1 MKFDSRRLIFSFIFG
16 ISLSFAFLFTACKE
30 NVGLGESVDTE
41 SPTLSITYPPSAAQ
55 IRGTFVFAG
64 TCSDDKYVESVKLTI
79 KNTTTK
85 ETFTANSVELS
96 EDKKSWSVNVNNYD
110 ATNASYYNGW
120 QLPDG
125 KYELSVVAYD
135 NAGHSSDSSSRQFEI
150 DNTAPVFILTG
161 PGSTTTPKAYGSSFS
176 VAGTIADEHSI
187 SSMAVTIYDSEKNVL
202 ASTDTT
208 PYTIQNVSTAGGTN
222 VTVLR
227 MNASNGRYE
236 SIYGQSSGTVNF
248 YCTVY
253 LEDNT
258 HTYTTPV
265 YTTNYTDENTSAGNK
280 TSAFFLNDDIYNSLL
295 SSNGYGLSA
304 SDLMTIL
311 NGNYAASDDSSA
323 RAVAIGNGSLTRE
336 ELSQVK
342 TLLSEKFVD
351 TKDYYL
357 AFSLNPEVNPS
368 YTVAGMVLST
378 APTATSG
385 SKATIVC
392 KAGLDQTTFL
402 PNTLKAYIKKFT
414 KVIPSASDYE
424 SFILNPA
431 EDADAVLVASNA
443 DSTESSVESY
453 NWTIVL
459 PELSADYYYVIGLSG
474 QDMDGNEFRSDGV
487 FGFKGALSGT
497 PPVVTITKP
506 SLTQTVFAN
515 SAAVKFIGYADT
527 TDVDL
532 ETLEISVAVTDL
544 ESGSPLGN
552 FTGLYDMNST
562 SNTISIVQETDEN
575 DDVHNKYTFSFTDGT
590 GYENYEVL
598 QDSGKLYSYAV
609 TIVATDTVGN
619 TVTETRTIN
628 VDAAAPVVE
637 INTVSPSVSGSLY
650 DDSENT
656 FVNGQITI
664 AGNVVETNLYNL
676 SYTVFLDDVA
686 VDGLTGI
693 SLPTNTTSFKFNLDT
708 ATLTDGAKVDVVV
721 TARDKALASVDDLLS
736 TTYDGNNSGETA
748 MSSVLVGNDES
759 NGYYTICQDSDNP
772 IVILGNADSSIKT
785 TEDIQNAVHDSTA
798 VNTNIFNLGNSLS
811 ATITDD
817 DGINSVTVGYRTL
830 GSDDD
835 YTELTS
841 RYTASTT
848 SLASALPDTYGEYEI
863 CITSTDK
870 NYSDGAEY
878 GKQITKFAVALD
890 DGAPAFSSV
899 SPTDGGY
906 YNSAITVTGNV
917 KDASGKIT
925 IRATASGDGTSANY
939 AADQTTEATS
949 VALSDSV
956 TIPDTSGSYEVKYTA
971 TDKYNQ
977 SATYTIKYNVDNIK
991 PLAEPDFGSIN
1002 QSEDSSWVT
1011 SSSSSI
1017 NVYAK
1022 DVPDLEGNA
1031 SGLASVTARV
1041 EYVNSNSENVSAE
1054 TSLTA
1059 GDIVTDNSSEYNG
1072 YYTYTGSLVLGQG
1085 VNTITVVSKD
1095 KAGNSST
1102 AAVRYVQVDSEP
1114 PVITQP
1120 SVQAVIKAG
1129 DTALTNGLSIPVTVT
1144 DTGSGV
1150 RNVWIDESAV
1160 NTTDTT
1166 GAIAKVTSGTNNDYT
1181 LVVPAANLTTGTHKF
1196 YIHAN
1201 DALQAS
1207 ISSVIAVAID
1217 TEAPVLSVTGVKNNT
1232 INSGVYYFK
1241 AESGCSIFGTVS
1253 DTPAGVENVYIKAV
1267 AGAGV
1272 PSVPADV
1279 KDTEA
1284 WTGWATADVTTSGT
1298 WTCAL
1303 SSFAATDVNLTVYA
1317 VAVDSYGNATDV
1329 SANTITIFA
1338 DSAAPVISGLDSTYH
1353 INGTAEAISATVT
1366 DTSFDSASLTLVSRP
1381 AGLSD
1386 AAPSVTTS
1394 ATTGGATVSFTPI
1407 TASDSSKDGKW
1418 VYKLTVTDK
1427 AGNSSSQNV
1436 TVVVDTTAPTLVIK
1450 NAQNTVSAA
1459 NRLASDTLISESNA
1473 YISGPNAG
1481 VYTYSLSGTWNDYYG
1496 NDCSG
1501 TANLYYTTLSSATTA
1516 TAVTGDAATGW
1527 KIVDGAT
1534 ESDSGSTNWSYE
1546 ITVTEGVGKYIA
1558 FYAVDNSG
1566 NKTAIQSFS
1575 GIEFDFSAPTVTLT
1589 SPAEV
1594 SAYYTTVP
1602 QAMTFECADTH
1613 GISSFTVTVKKDG
1626 QTYTATDASAGIT
1639 ITASGDTYSKTA
1651 VVSLANDG
1659 SYEITASVT
1668 DVAGRTTSTSTYKTV
1683 IDTVKPLWKSAWT
1696 ISSTDYTFKVAN
1708 REHSSDNWYSEATLK
1723 FEGCYAESG
1732 SGVDQIFYWLVT
1744 PGNSDPLSA
1753 DLAACTNST
1762 GSLSGE
1768 KIGTYYKFTPNIDGF
1783 EASTNAN
1790 RIFFVAKDVAGN
1802 VSEPTRVDIYRDDGE
1817 PEVASKFYTFIENPV
1832 SASEHDAANGTVL
1845 ANGKKALTVY
1855 GTASD
1860 AASGIAGISFYL
1872 GGKTDSDLLNSAVV
1886 TYTTSTADLSV
1897 WANAVGANY
1906 AAYDSSSASP
1916 YTGWRVVI
1924 PAADIDTKALYV
1936 HVQDKA
1942 GNSQTPQILTLN
1954 KDDNSPEIFIST
1966 TSNSELVR
1974 KSVVTDGTVTAST
1987 PNDGDV
1993 KSINGD
1999 TVFSGT
2005 AQDDYTIASIKLYYS
2020 TSSDSAD
2027 YSSDTLVDTLYD
2039 TAAYSW
2045 SFEKTVTTG
2054 ITMLDSAT
2062 YEGTAQT
2069 AYFKFVALDKAANES
2084 VYVYK
2089 YSVDP
2094 NADRPELN
2102 ITNLASGVSGNS
2114 GNILKYDT
2122 VITGSLTDDDD
2133 LTGSTLK
2140 IYEIFSGTVN
2150 AVSYTQTAA
2159 PTTAEG
2165 WSNYTQ
2171 PAGTLSYSTTTG
2183 DWSYTP
2189 LDSTDGEK
2197 ELYIYFKDSEGGVF
2211 WTAYNLSASGTYK
2224 AVQDKTC
2231 MPRVY
2236 FKRSESD
2243 TYGSTEALKYST
2255 DGNSPEISSVKIA
2268 YGATEAAAEAAAFAS
2283 INDIYGGV
2291 SRRYARF
2298 QIIAD
2303 DANGI
2308 SVVSA
2313 TIGGTDLVLTGSST
2327 AGTANQDADSVWT
2340 SNVVDLYTFGSTEL
2354 SVVAKAVDGSGL
2366 YSNKTESFLNDY
2378 EVGSDSIR
2386 ITTPKMS
2393 VSGSGT
2399 YTTID
2404 TLTGSIEITGTSN
2417 DGTGSGI
2424 KSIAWMVPRAG
2435 QKVDDIAAMY
2445 NTIGSRTYDV
2455 YQSDIAT
2462 ADTTYDWYDWAT
2474 CGDTENSSLS
2484 DWEFDFDGT
2493 SNILLKDVCN
2503 TSLYNVDLTN
2513 FVYTIPML
2521 FRMEDTLGNV
2531 SVITAYSIKFNPNA
2545 DWPTV
2550 RIIYPTSS
2558 GTSSLTKV
2566 GGTVRVSGSATD
2578 NNSVSAVY
2586 VQIST
2591 TVNAQG
2597 EPVWSSTDSAI
2608 TDGHTTAVS
2617 KVGESTTYNSVVSL
2631 TSLGL
2636 SGLPEETEYNST
2648 TDGWG
2653 ILASNT
2659 ASWFLEINKYGELDN
2674 KDVYIRACAIDYNEM
2689 AVPTNMGLW
2698 CEYQVVH
2705 FDANVPQLGVQT
2717 GSREVV
2723 IFEDESAVTGA
2734 SDADDVT
2741 GASTSAIKTYASD
2754 MYLSNVAG
2762 QWYFILSAEDGSGIQ
2777 EIVIKE
2783 SIGGNTASTICDA
2796 TWTSGETADVKVVS
2810 DVIFVDDNWA
2820 YNVVNE
2826 VQQAK
2831 SYTDKWIYLP
2841 VDTSS
2846 DGYISYTIT
2855 AYEGTDTKLYS
2866 SGIYTFNIDNSAPTL
2881 TTITSEDTRISN
2893 TDKLVEGNKLVN
2905 SNGGYVSLSSTVDDS
2920 GSGFDKL
2927 AVYFIR
2933 DTSKNGTPDTIY
2945 NPYPTG
2951 SSAAW
2956 TTTDANAVS
2965 VSGLDTADDLYGTS
2979 VDGTIDGDNNTFTA
2993 TTASDISGNANI
3005 RAGGLAKINGSYYI
3019 ITDVSG
3025 GVVTVKADTALISN
3039 GSGADTVFFPYAFVV
3054 QYDLTWTNK
3063 ETWQSDSNNYST
3075 STYTISEDD
3084 EDGIMQ
3090 TVEKSGTTWKWTLY
3104 IPSAAIPDGT
3114 IDIKWTAF
3122 DKAGNSEN
3130 SSVSTMISNSL
3141 PRLSKVFLATD
3152 LNGGGSFEDA
3162 EYSYTKVSS
3171 SGTEVS
3177 YWGYSAE
3184 NANGEVQEVVTLDT
3198 DYTYLANEGDS
3209 SGTTGLY
3216 YVREDFDV
3224 ALEFTSGGENDI
3236 YYIPSLAATAAT
3248 EPATGAATAGTL
3260 SAFTATANVDAQKHI
3275 SLTSFTGVSGYDA
3288 SMENTADNVKSANGK
3303 SPVKTYLTLSLWD
3316 NVNIAAD
3323 SGSTYIATKDVTDGT
3338 TGLVTT
3344 YGNQFTVVNI
3354 PLYIDMT
3361 DDNAPEVEFNTPTA
3375 VEDEGHVDIGDDTI
3389 FTGSNELDA
3398 DDKISGKVVFTGTIQ
3413 DDRKIGTLTLK
3424 SNYAINSTLTNA
3436 VTVAEYDSS
3445 DALLKV
3451 KPAASATTG
3460 WTFSITTADSSQF
3473 SLATGHTV
3481 EWRLELDSSYVA
3493 NVAEKNVVFTLT
3505 ANDGTNNGATPKQ
3518 VDIVPYITEVSTL
3531 LGKNAGAE
3539 VARSA
3544 LGYYSVYEGETITI
3558 SGYNLKNGETAPIL
3572 NLSGSSNANVISVDD
3587 SSVEAITATIGASAV
3602 TGEFYVSVNGI
3613 KSLNNVNV
3621 NPTFADGAIEASGGY
3636 MANSW
3641 ANSVNNK
3648 RLTDDIKLY
3657 VWENGFFRQSNKIND
3672 PVMKLDKNGNYYMV
3686 YDNNTSTWS
3695 MRSGWQ
3701 TLTGNAFQLV
3711 YDKNGTR
3718 YNIDGSYN
3726 KFHNNAIAVDSN
3738 GQAYGASTNTDR
3750 IGDTSARFKYYPW
3763 STNTN
3768 VYQSPSYQFDLLT
3781 TGDYSENGYSMEQVY
3796 NTTTGVYDIER
3807 VPKPKM
3813 FADSNSKV
3821 YMSYFD
3827 NNHEQS
3833 PVKFRCGTGL
3843 TQTTNGTA
3851 QSNNAVTTSTG
3862 TAKNFHVVADSTM
3875 TYKGGLY
3882 SAVGATSGGVAVVA
3896 WYDAS
3901 ARRLVYSYNSDPDT
3915 PVYGDVWQNNA
3926 QVIDDSYAGQYVDLF
3941 VDSEDGIHIA
3951 YYVNSTG
3958 DLKYAYLPSYDFKL
3972 TKENRDNYV
3981 VTVDAYL
3988 SAGTNIT
3995 INTKDETV
4003 DGTTYIVPYIAYQ
4016 NASFIQTTSPI
4027 RVAWLPKKIVK
4038 GTASTVSAGANGN
4051 FFTGIWEVVA
4061 VPTTNIPTDSLV
4073 CSGVPTGDNAGLGH
4087 EGKSPVL
4094 GFMSDKG
4101 YESAFIKY

>member
-1 MKFDSRRLIFSFIFG
+1 MKFDSRRLIFSFICG

-85 ETFTANSVELS
+85 ETFTANTVALG
-96 EDKKSWSVNVNNYD
+96 EDKKTWSVRVND
-110 ATNASYYNGW
+110 FDDTNASYYNGW

-176 VAGTIADEHSI
+176 VAGTIADEHTI

-236 SIYGQSSGTVNF
+236 SIYGQSTGTVNF

-253 LEDNT
+253 LEDGT
-258 HTYTTPV
+258 HTYTEPV
-265 YTTNYTDENTSAGNK
+265 YTSNYTDSNTSAGNR

-295 SSNGYGLSA
+295 SSNSYGLSA
-304 SDLMTIL
+304 SDLMSIL
-311 NGNYAASDDSSA
+311 NGNYAASDDTSA
-323 RAVAIGNGSLTRE
+323 RAVAMGNGNLTRE
-336 ELSQVK
+336 QLAQVR

-351 TKDYYL
+351 TKDEYL
-357 AFSLNPEVNPS
+357 CFSLNPEVNPS

-402 PNTLKAYIKKFT
+402 PGTLKAYIKKFT

-431 EDADAVLVASNA
+431 EDPDAILVASNA

-453 NWTIVL
+453 NWTIAL

-506 SLTQTVFAN
+506 GLAQTVFAN

-544 ESGSPLGN
+544 ESGTPLGN
-552 FTGLYDMNST
+552 FTGSYDMNST

-575 DDVHNKYTFSFTDGT
+575 DDVHNKYTFNFTDGT
-590 GYENYEVL
+590 GYENFEVL
-598 QDSGKLYSYAV
+598 QDSGKLYSYAA

-650 DDSENT
+650 DKSENT
-656 FVNGQITI
+656 YVNGQITI
-664 AGNVVETNLYNL
+664 AGNVVETNLYSL
-676 SYTVFLDDVA
+676 SYTVYQNGEP

-708 ATLTDGAKVDVVV
+708 TTLTDMTKVDVVV

-736 TTYDGNNSGETA
+736 TTYDGNNFGEKA
-748 MSSVLVGNDES
+748 MSSVLAGNDES

-772 IVILGNADSSIKT
+772 IVILGNADSSIT
-785 TEDIQNAVHDSTA
+785 TAEDIQNAVLDSSA
-798 VNTNIFNLGNSLS
+798 GNTNIFNLGNSLS

-817 DGINSVTVGYRTL
+817 DGISSVTVGYRTL
-830 GSDDD
+830 GSSDA
-835 YTELTS
+835 YTELSS

-848 SLASALPDTYGEYEI
+848 SLTSALPDAYGEYEI
-863 CITSTDK
+863 CITAIDKIYTDGE
-870 NYSDGAEY
+870 SY
-878 GKQITKFAVALD
+878 GKKITTFAVALD
-890 DGAPAFSSV
+890 DGAPTFSSV

-925 IRATASGDGTSANY
+925 IRAEGAGTSAGY
-939 AADQTTEATS
+939 ATDQTTEATS

-956 TIPDTSGSYEVKYTA
+956 TIPNASGSYEAKYTA

-977 SATYTIKYNVDNIK
+977 SATYTIKYNVDKIK
-991 PLAEPDFGSIN
+991 PLAEPDFGSTST
-1002 QSEDSSWVT
+1002 SEDSSWVT

-1022 DVPDLEGNA
+1022 DVPDSEGNA
-1031 SGLASVTARV
+1031 SGLASVTAKV
-1041 EYVNSNSENVSAE
+1041 EYTNSNSETVSAE

-1072 YYTYTGSLVLGQG
+1072 YYKYTGSLVLGQG

-1102 AAVRYVQVDSEP
+1102 DAVRYVQVDSEP

-1120 SVQAVIKAG
+1120 AVQAVIKAE
-1129 DTALTNGLSIPVTVT
+1129 DTALTNGLSIDVTVT

-1150 RNVWIDESAV
+1150 RNVWIDESSA
-1160 NTTDTT
+1160 NANDPT
-1166 GAIAKVTSGTNNDYT
+1166 GAIAKVTSGTNNVYT
-1181 LVVPAANLTTGTHKF
+1181 LVVPVANLTTGTHKF

-1217 TEAPVLSVTGVKNNT
+1217 TEAPVLSVTGVKNIT

-1241 AESGCSIFGTVS
+1241 AESGCTIEGAVS
-1253 DTPAGVENVYIKAV
+1253 DTPAGVKNVYIKAV
-1267 AGAGV
+1267 TGSNA

-1279 KDTEA
+1279 TDVDA
-1284 WTGWATADVTTSGT
+1284 WTTTEGWATADVTTSGT

-1303 SSFAATDVNLTVYA
+1303 SSFAENDVNLTVYA

-1338 DSAAPVISGLDSTYH
+1338 DSAAPVISGLNSIYH
-1353 INGTAEAISATVT
+1353 IKGTADAISAAVS
-1366 DTSFDSASLTLVSRP
+1366 DTSFASASLTMVSRP
-1381 AGLSD
+1381 TGLSD
-1386 AAPSVTTS
+1386 AAPSVTATPS
-1394 ATTGGATVSFTPI
+1394 AGGATVSFTPI

-1427 AGNSSSQNV
+1427 AGYTTSQNV
-1436 TVVVDTTAPTLVIK
+1436 TVVVDTTAPDLVIK
-1450 NAQNTVSAA
+1450 NALNTVSAA
-1459 NRLASDTLISESNA
+1459 NRLASDASITESNA
-1473 YISGPNAG
+1473 YISENAG
-1481 VYTYSLSGTWNDYYG
+1481 VYTYSLSGTWNDYKG

-1501 TANLYYTTLSSATTA
+1501 TAHLYYTTLSSATTA

-1527 KIVDGAT
+1527 KLIDGAT
-1534 ESDSGSTNWSYE
+1534 ESDSGSTNWSYDL
-1546 ITVTEGVGKYIA
+1546 TVTEGIGKYLA
-1558 FYAVDNSG
+1558 FYAEDNSG
-1566 NKTAIQSFS
+1566 NKTEIQSFS
-1575 GIEFDFSAPTVTLT
+1575 GIKLDFGAPAVSLT

-1602 QAMTFECADTH
+1602 QAMTFECSDTH

-1626 QTYTATDASAGIT
+1626 QTYTATDANAGIT
-1639 ITASGDTYSKTA
+1639 ITVSGDTYSKTA

-1659 SYEITASVT
+1659 SYEITARAT
-1668 DVAGRTTSTSTYKTV
+1668 DVADRTTSSSTYSTV
-1683 IDTVKPLWKSAWT
+1683 IDTVKPLWKSSWT

-1708 REHSSDNWYSEATLK
+1708 REHSPANWYAEATLK
-1723 FEGCYAESG
+1723 FEGCFEESG

-1753 DLAACTNST
+1753 DLAACTNAT

-1768 KIGTYYKFTPNIDGF
+1768 NKGTYYTFNPNIDGF

-1802 VSEPTRVDIYRDDGE
+1802 VSEPTSLDIYRDDGE
-1817 PEVASKFYTFIENPV
+1817 PEVASKFYTFIDNPT

-1845 ANGKKALTVY
+1845 ANGKKALTIY
-1855 GTASD
+1855 GTTSD
-1860 AASGIAGISFYL
+1860 AASGIGGISFYL

-1886 TYTTSTADLSV
+1886 TYTTSTDNLSV
-1897 WANAVGANY
+1897 WENAVGADY
-1906 AAYDSSSASP
+1906 AAYDSSNATP

-1924 PAADIDTKALYV
+1924 PASDIDTKALYV
-1936 HVQDKA
+1936 RVQDKA

-1966 TSNSELVR
+1966 TSNSKLVR
-1974 KSVVTDGTVTAST
+1974 KSIVSNGTTTPST
-1987 PNDGDV
+1987 PDDGDV

-1999 TVFSGT
+1999 TTFSGT

-2045 SFEKTVTTG
+2045 SFDKTVTNG
-2054 ITMLDSAT
+2054 ITMLDNAT

-2150 AVSYTQTAA
+2150 EVAYTQTAA
-2159 PTTAEG
+2159 PTTAEA
-2165 WSNYTQ
+2165 WANYSQ

-2224 AVQDKTC
+2224 TVQDKTC
-2231 MPRVY
+2231 MPRIY

-2243 TYGSTEALKYST
+2243 TYGSTAALKYST

-2268 YGATEAAAEAAAFAS
+2268 YGATEAAAEAASFAS

-2308 SVVSA
+2308 STVSA
-2313 TIGGTDLVLTGSST
+2313 TIGGTDLSLTGTAT
-2327 AGTANQDADSVWT
+2327 AGTVNQDADSTWI
-2340 SNVVDLYTFGSTEL
+2340 SNVVDLYTFGNTEL

-2393 VSGSGT
+2393 VSASGT

-2424 KSIAWMVPRAG
+2424 ASIAWMVPAAG
-2435 QKVDDIAAMY
+2435 QDKDTIAAMY
-2445 NTIGSRTYDV
+2445 NTIGSRTYDA
-2455 YQSDIAT
+2455 YLSDIAA
-2462 ADTTYDWYDWAT
+2462 ADTTYDWHDWAT
-2474 CGDTENSSLS
+2474 YGNTNSSLS

-2503 TSLYNVDLTN
+2503 TTNYNVDLTN
-2513 FVYTIPML
+2513 FIYTIPVL
-2521 FRMEDTLGNV
+2521 FRMEDNLGNV

-2545 DWPTV
+2545 DWPTA

-2558 GTSSLTKV
+2558 GTDSKTKV

-2591 TVNAQG
+2591 TVNAETG

-2636 SGLPEETEYNST
+2636 SGLPEETGYNST

-2674 KDVYIRACAIDYNEM
+2674 KDVYIRACAVDYNEN

-2734 SDADDVT
+2734 ASASDVT
-2741 GASTSAIKTYASD
+2741 DAATSAKKTYASD

-2783 SIGGNTASTICDA
+2783 SVGGNTASIICDA
-2796 TWTSGETADVKVVS
+2796 TWTSGETAGVKKVG
-2810 DVIFVDDNWA
+2810 DVIFVDSNWA
-2820 YNVVNE
+2820 YNEVNG

-2893 TDKLVEGNKLVN
+2893 TDKLVAGNKLVN

-2927 AVYFIR
+2927 ALYFIR
-2933 DTSKNGTPDTIY
+2933 DTSKNGEADTIY

-2956 TTTDANAVS
+2956 TTTDASAVS
-2965 VSGLDTADDLYGTS
+2965 VSGLNQADNLYGKS

-2993 TTASDISGNANI
+2993 SIAADISANENI
-3005 RAGGLAKINGSYYI
+3005 RVGGLAKINGSYYI
-3019 ITDVSG
+3019 ITAVSG

-3039 GSGADTVFFPYAFVV
+3039 GNGADTVFFPYAFVV
-3054 QYDLTWTNK
+3054 QYDLTWQNK
-3063 ETWQSDSNNYST
+3063 ETWTSDSNNYST
-3075 STYTISEDD
+3075 ETYTITEDD

-3114 IDIKWTAF
+3114 IDIRWTAF

-3171 SGTEVS
+3171 SGIEVS

-3198 DYTYLANEGDS
+3198 DYTYLANEGDTI
-3209 SGTTGLY
+3209 GTTGLY
-3216 YVREDFDV
+3216 YVRSAFDA
-3224 ALEFTSGGENDI
+3224 ALEFTSGGDSEI
-3236 YYIPSLAATAAT
+3236 SYIPSLAATAAT
-3248 EPATGAATAGTL
+3248 EPATGAPRAGTL
-3260 SAFTATANVDAQKHI
+3260 SPFTATTNVDAQKHI
-3275 SLTSFTGVSGYDA
+3275 SLTSFTGLSGYAAD
-3288 SMENTADNVKSANGK
+3288 MENTADNVKSTNGK

-3316 NVNIAAD
+3316 NVNIDEDDTAN
-3323 SGSTYIATKDVTDGT
+3323 SVFIATKDVTDGT

-3389 FTGSNELDA
+3389 FTGDDELDA

-3413 DDRKIGTLTLK
+3413 DDRKIETLTLK

-3436 VTVAEYDSS
+3436 VTVAEYDNETS
-3445 DALLKV
+3445 LLKV
-3451 KPAASATTG
+3451 KSAASTTTG

-3481 EWRLELDSSYVA
+3481 EWRLELDSTYVE
-3493 NVAEKNVVFTLT
+3493 NVAQSDVEFTLT
-3505 ANDGTNNGATPKQ
+3505 ANDGTNDGATPKQ
-3518 VDIVPYITEVSTL
+3518 VDIVPYITDISSGDMESGTKKYLRRSASGAFVANVDDTENASITVKGYNLTGGTVYLGDTAKTTVASGDDLTVKKSL
-3531 LGKNAGAE
+3531 LTNSGAIKVINNSVESLNNSNDNTAECNKEASQFAPNHTDDRYIYMWDTTTTTYSGSEAVMKPVLNANGVKTGAMKWYYAYNNQYLYADNQQLTTSWAGAIYGGNFAYNGSGSPSWIFLHNMNWTSGLTDYTAYGSVQWAKGFQNMGRATAWNRERGGLGYPHLGLGNLSFGSNTQGYSYNTAIMKRYENLKLIVSGNDTDTLNMVAYFDKADESRSIVFWRFHEGTDITYKNLRQTNNSYTDMSRYVEETYAYSSPYQTSVGLDTPAGREEITSGKSDSAYFDMAYDSVMNVVYIAYYDE
-3539 VARSA
+3539 VEGA
-3544 LGYYSVYEGETITI
+3544 LKIRYLNNPAAGYYSRWTNTWQTAVTIDPDAAGLYVTMKTDARGRI
-3558 SGYNLKNGETAPIL
+3558 HLAYYDTTGSYLKYALLTPSGT
-3572 NLSGSSNANVISVDD
+3572 SG
-3587 SSVEAITATIGASAV
+3587 AV
-3602 TGEFYVSVNGI
+3602 TGFTVTKKVLVDTLFTNGMYNSI
-3613 KSLNNVNV
+3613 TLKDFSEDEDGSDVRPVITSYSISYGGTKYSLRTSWPLTTVEN
-3621 NPTFADGAIEASGGY
+3621 IEAGATADDGY
-3636 MANSW
+3636 TGKWETVVVVSAN
-3641 ANSVNNK
+3641 AP
-3648 RLTDDIKLY
+3648 T
-3657 VWENGFFRQSNKIND
+3657 Q
-3672 PVMKLDKNGNYYMV
+3672 
-3686 YDNNTSTWS
+3686 DNTYT
-3695 MRSGWQ
+3695 
-3701 TLTGNAFQLV
+3701 
-3711 YDKNGTR
+3711 
-3718 YNIDGSYN
+3718 
-3726 KFHNNAIAVDSN
+3726 
-3738 GQAYGASTNTDR
+3738 
-3750 IGDTSARFKYYPW
+3750 
-3763 STNTN
+3763 
-3768 VYQSPSYQFDLLT
+3768 
-3781 TGDYSENGYSMEQVY
+3781 E
-3796 NTTTGVYDIER
+3796 
-3807 VPKPKM
+3807 
-3813 FADSNSKV
+3813 
-3821 YMSYFD
+3821 
-3827 NNHEQS
+3827 
-3833 PVKFRCGTGL
+3833 
-3843 TQTTNGTA
+3843 TNGTGY
-3851 QSNNAVTTSTG
+3851 TG
-3862 TAKNFHVVADSTM
+3862 NIVVG
-3875 TYKGGLY
+3875 Y
-3882 SAVGATSGGVAVVA
+3882 
-3896 WYDAS
+3896 
-3901 ARRLVYSYNSDPDT
+3901 
-3915 PVYGDVWQNNA
+3915 
-3926 QVIDDSYAGQYVDLF
+3926 
-3941 VDSEDGIHIA
+3941 
-3951 YYVNSTG
+3951 
-3958 DLKYAYLPSYDFKL
+3958 
-3972 TKENRDNYV
+3972 
-3981 VTVDAYL
+3981 
-3988 SAGTNIT
+3988 
-3995 INTKDETV
+3995 
-4003 DGTTYIVPYIAYQ
+4003 
-4016 NASFIQTTSPI
+4016 
-4027 RVAWLPKKIVK
+4027 
-4038 GTASTVSAGANGN
+4038 TASKL
-4051 FFTGIWEVVA
+4051 EQA
-4061 VPTTNIPTDSLV
+4061 VL
-4073 CSGVPTGDNAGLGH
+4073 LG
-4087 EGKSPVL
+4087 E
-4094 GFMSDKG
+4094 
-4101 YESAFIKY
+4101 

>member
-1 MKFDSRRLIFSFIFG
+1 MKFDSRRLIFSFICG
-16 ISLSFAFLFTACKE
+16 ISLSIAFLFTACKE

-85 ETFTANSVELS
+85 ETFTANTVALG
-96 EDKKSWSVNVNNYD
+96 EDKKTWSVSVNNFD
-110 ATNASYYNGW
+110 DTNASYYNGW

-176 VAGTIADEHSI
+176 VAGTIADEHTI

-208 PYTIQNVSTAGGTN
+208 PYTIQNISTAGGTN

-236 SIYGQSSGTVNF
+236 SIYGQSTGTVNF

-253 LEDNT
+253 LEDGT
-258 HTYTTPV
+258 HTYTEPV
-265 YTTNYTDENTSAGNK
+265 YTTNYTDSNTSAGNR

-295 SSNGYGLSA
+295 SSNSYGLSA
-304 SDLMTIL
+304 SDLMSIL
-311 NGNYAASDDSSA
+311 NGNYAASDDTSA
-323 RAVAIGNGSLTRE
+323 RAVAMGNGNLTRE
-336 ELSQVK
+336 QLAQVR

-351 TKDYYL
+351 TKDEYL
-357 AFSLNPEVNPS
+357 CFSLNPEVNPS

-402 PNTLKAYIKKFT
+402 PGTLKAYIRKFT

-431 EDADAVLVASNA
+431 EDPDAILVASNA

-453 NWTIVL
+453 NWTIAL

-506 SLTQTVFAN
+506 GLAQTVFAN

-544 ESGSPLGN
+544 ESGTPLGT
-552 FTGLYDMNST
+552 FTGRYDMNST

-575 DDVHNKYTFSFTDGT
+575 DDVHNKYTFNFTDGT
-590 GYENYEVL
+590 GYKNFEVL
-598 QDSGKLYSYAV
+598 QDSGKLYSYAA

-650 DDSENT
+650 DKSENT
-656 FVNGQITI
+656 YVNGQITI
-664 AGNVVETNLYNL
+664 AGNVVETNLYSL
-676 SYTVFLDDVA
+676 SYTVYQNGEP

-708 ATLTDGAKVDVVV
+708 NTLTDLTKVDVVV

-736 TTYDGNNSGETA
+736 TTYDGNNSGDKA
-748 MSSVLVGNDES
+748 MSSVLEGNDES

-785 TEDIQNAVHDSTA
+785 AGDIQTA
-798 VNTNIFNLGNSLS
+798 VQDTTAGNTNIFNLGNSLS

-817 DGINSVTVGYRTL
+817 DGISSVTVGYRTL
-830 GSDDD
+830 GSNDA

-848 SLASALPDTYGEYEI
+848 SLTSPLPDAYGEYEI
-863 CITSTDK
+863 CITAIDKIYTD
-870 NYSDGAEY
+870 GELY
-878 GKQITKFAVALD
+878 GKKITTFAVALD
-890 DGAPAFSSV
+890 DGAPTFSSV

-925 IRATASGDGTSANY
+925 IRASGDGTSANY
-939 AADQTTEATS
+939 ATAATSDRLS

-956 TIPDTSGSYEVKYTA
+956 TIPPESGSYEAIYTA

-977 SATYTIKYNVDNIK
+977 SATYTIKYNVDKIK
-991 PLAEPDFGSIN
+991 PLAVPDFGSA
-1002 QSEDSSWVT
+1002 STSGESSWVT
-1011 SSSSSI
+1011 SSSSQI
-1017 NVYAK
+1017 IVYAK
-1022 DVPDLEGNA
+1022 DEPDSAGNA
-1031 SGLASVTARV
+1031 SGLASVTASV
-1041 EYVNSNSENVSAE
+1041 EYKNSNNETVSAE

-1059 GDIVTDNSSEYNG
+1059 GDIVDNPDSSYNS

-1085 VNTITVVSKD
+1085 VNTITVVSRD
-1095 KAGNSST
+1095 KAGNSSDG
-1102 AAVRYVQVDSEP
+1102 ALRYVQVDSEP

-1120 SVQAVIKAG
+1120 VVQAVIKAG
-1129 DTALTNGLSIPVTVT
+1129 DTALTNGLSIDVTVT

-1150 RNVWIDESAV
+1150 RNVWIDESSENA
-1160 NTTDTT
+1160 NDTT
-1166 GAIAKVTSGTNNDYT
+1166 GAIAKVTSGTNNVYT

-1217 TEAPVLSVTGVKNNT
+1217 TDAPVLSVTGVKNNT
-1232 INSGVYYFK
+1232 INGGVYYFK
-1241 AESGCSIFGTVS
+1241 AENGCTIEGTVS
-1253 DTPAGVENVYIKAV
+1253 DTPAGVKNVYIKAV
-1267 AGAGV
+1267 TGSNA
-1272 PSVPADV
+1272 PSVPANVIKIEDWT
-1279 KDTEA
+1279 TE
-1284 WTGWATADVTTSGT
+1284 GWATADVTTSGT

-1303 SSFAATDVNLTVYA
+1303 SSFAENDVNLKVYA

-1338 DSAAPVISGLDSTYH
+1338 DSAAPVISGLNSIYH
-1353 INGTAEAISATVT
+1353 IKGSADAISAAVS
-1366 DTSFDSASLTLVSRP
+1366 DTSFDSASLTMVSRP

-1386 AAPSVTTS
+1386 AGPSVTTS

-1427 AGNSSSQNV
+1427 AGYTTSQNV
-1436 TVVVDTTAPTLVIK
+1436 TVVVDTTAPDLVIK
-1450 NAQNTVSAA
+1450 NALNTVSAA
-1459 NRLASDTLISESNA
+1459 NRLASNASITESNA
-1473 YISGPNAG
+1473 YISENAG
-1481 VYTYSLSGTWNDYYG
+1481 VYTYSLSGTWNDYKG

-1501 TANLYYTTLSSATTA
+1501 TAHLYYTTLSSATTA

-1527 KIVDGAT
+1527 KLIDGAT
-1534 ESDSGSTNWSYE
+1534 ESDSGSTNWSYDL
-1546 ITVTEGVGKYIA
+1546 TVTEGVGKYLA
-1558 FYAVDNSG
+1558 FYAEDHSG
-1566 NKTAIQSFS
+1566 NKTQIQSFS
-1575 GIEFDFSAPTVTLT
+1575 GIKLDFGAPAVSLT

-1602 QAMTFECADTH
+1602 QAMTFACSDTH

-1626 QTYTATDASAGIT
+1626 QTYTATDANAGIT

-1659 SYEITASVT
+1659 NYEITARAT
-1668 DVAGRTTSTSTYKTV
+1668 DVAGRTTSSSTYSTV
-1683 IDTVKPLWKSAWT
+1683 IDTVKPLWKSSWT

-1708 REHSSDNWYSEATLK
+1708 REHSSANWYAEATLK

-1744 PGNSDPLSA
+1744 PGNSDPLSS
-1753 DLAACTNST
+1753 DLAACTNAT

-1768 KIGTYYKFTPNIDGF
+1768 NKGTYYTFNPNIDGF

-1802 VSEPTRVDIYRDDGE
+1802 VSEPTSLDIYRDDGE
-1817 PEVASKFYTFIENPV
+1817 PEVASKFYTFIDNPT

-1845 ANGKKALTVY
+1845 ANGKKALTIY
-1855 GTASD
+1855 GTTSD
-1860 AASGIAGISFYL
+1860 AASGIGGISFYL

-1886 TYTTSTADLSV
+1886 TYTTSTDNLSV
-1897 WANAVGANY
+1897 WENAVGAVY
-1906 AAYDSSSASP
+1906 AAYDSSNVTP

-1924 PAADIDTKALYV
+1924 PASDIDTKALYV
-1936 HVQDKA
+1936 RVQDKA
-1942 GNSQTPQILTLN
+1942 GNSQTPQVLTLN

-1966 TSNSELVR
+1966 TSNSKLVR
-1974 KSVVTDGTVTAST
+1974 KSIVSNGTTTPST
-1987 PNDGDV
+1987 PDDGDV

-1999 TVFSGT
+1999 TTFSGT

-2020 TSSDSAD
+2020 TSSDSVD

-2045 SFEKTVTTG
+2045 SFDKTVTTG
-2054 ITMLDSAT
+2054 ITMLDNAT

-2150 AVSYTQTAA
+2150 AVAYNQTAA
-2159 PTTAEG
+2159 PATAEA
-2165 WSNYTQ
+2165 WANYTQ

-2243 TYGSTEALKYST
+2243 TYGSTVALKYST

-2268 YGATEAAAEAAAFAS
+2268 YGATEAAAEAAAFGS

-2291 SRRYARF
+2291 ARRYARF

-2308 SVVSA
+2308 STVSA
-2313 TIGGTDLVLTGSST
+2313 TIGGTDLSLTGTPT
-2327 AGTANQDADSVWT
+2327 AGTVNQDADSTWT
-2340 SNVVDLYTFGSTEL
+2340 SNVVDLYTFGNAEL

-2393 VSGSGT
+2393 GSSS
-2399 YTTID
+2399 YSSQEV
-2404 TLTGSIEITGTSN
+2404 LTGSIEISGSSN
-2417 DGTGSGI
+2417 DGNGI
-2424 KSIAWMVPRAG
+2424 G
-2435 QKVDDIAAMY
+2435 IAAISWMIPEDDQAVDTISSSY
-2445 NTIGSRTYDV
+2445 NTLSGTYDE
-2455 YQSDIAT
+2455 YRTAITT
-2462 ADTTYDWYDWAT
+2462 ADSLYKWNSFAD
-2474 CGDTENSSLS
+2474 CGAEGSSLA
-2484 DWEFDFDGT
+2484 DWTFVFDGT
-2493 SNILLKDVCN
+2493 SNSLLMDFCN
-2503 TSLYNVDLTN
+2503 TDYNVSLSN
-2513 FVYTIPML
+2513 YVYSIPML
-2521 FRMEDTLGNV
+2521 FRMEDSLGNV
-2531 SVITAYSIKFNPNA
+2531 RVITSYTIRFNPNA
-2545 DWPTV
+2545 DWPSAK
-2550 RIIYPTSS
+2550 IIYPTTAT
-2558 GTSSLTKV
+2558 GENEVTKV
-2566 GGTVRVSGSATD
+2566 GGTVRVTGSATD
-2578 NNSVSAVY
+2578 NISVSKVY
-2586 VQIST
+2586 IQIST
-2591 TVNAQG
+2591 TTDGNG
-2597 EPVWSSTDSAI
+2597 EPVWDSSDSCISA
-2608 TDGHTTAVS
+2608 GHAAAVTALGS
-2617 KVGESTTYNSVVSL
+2617 DTTYNSVVNLATTYSK
-2631 TSLGL
+2631 GL
-2636 SGLPEETEYNST
+2636 VSDAAFDASS
-2648 TDGWG
+2648 DGWG
-2653 ILASNT
+2653 ILASNSV
-2659 ASWFLEINKYGELDN
+2659 SWFLEINTYGEFDN
-2674 KDVYIRACAIDYNEM
+2674 QTVFLRAAAVDYNENG
-2689 AVPTNMGLW
+2689 VDTNLGTW
-2698 CEYQVVH
+2698 SDYQKVE
-2705 FDANVPQLGVQT
+2705 FDANVPQLGAQS
-2717 GSREVV
+2717 GSNEVV
-2723 IFEDESAVTGA
+2723 VFETE
-2734 SDADDVT
+2734 DDVT
-2741 GASTSAIKTYASD
+2741 SETTASMTYTSD
-2754 MYLSNVAG
+2754 MYLSNRAG
-2762 QWYFILSAEDGSGIQ
+2762 KWYFVVSAEDGSGIK
-2777 EIVIKE
+2777 EVVIKE
-2783 SIGGNTASTICDA
+2783 SIGGNTASVISQA
-2796 TWTSGETADVKVVS
+2796 TWSSGESAGSKTVS
-2810 DVIFVDDNWA
+2810 NVIYVDHNWA
-2820 YNVVNE
+2820 YDYENDGVTPK
-2826 VQQAK
+2826 AK
-2831 SYTDKWIYLP
+2831 SYTDKMIYLP
-2841 VDTSS
+2841 VDTSA

-2855 AYEGTDTKLYS
+2855 AYEGTDNKLYS
-2866 SGIYTFNIDNSAPTL
+2866 SGTYTFNIDNTSPVL
-2881 TTITSEDTRISN
+2881 SDITSEDTRISN
-2893 TDKLVEGNKLVN
+2893 TDKLVAGNKLVN
-2905 SNGGYVSLSSTVDDS
+2905 SNGFVTLSSTVTDS
-2920 GSGFDKL
+2920 GSGFAKL
-2927 AVYFIR
+2927 ALYFIR
-2933 DTSKNGTPDTIY
+2933 DTSKDGNVDTIL
-2945 NPYPTG
+2945 NPYPSG
-2951 SSAAW
+2951 SSSAW
-2956 TTTDANAVS
+2956 TSTDASAVS
-2965 VSGLDTADDLYGTS
+2965 ISSLTEADGMYGLECT
-2979 VDGTIDGDNNTFTA
+2979 GTIDEATNSFTA
-2993 TTASDISGNANI
+2993 DAISGNANI
-3005 RAGGLAKINGSYYI
+3005 RTGGLAKINGSYYI
-3019 ITDVSG
+3019 ISAVSGTKVTLKTDVP
-3025 GVVTVKADTALISN
+3025 LISK
-3039 GSGADTVFFPYAFVV
+3039 GDSSDTVFFPYAFVV
-3054 QYDLTWTNK
+3054 QYNTTWTNK
-3063 ETWQSDSNNYST
+3063 ESFGSGVNYAT
-3075 STYTISEDD
+3075 ATYTVDEDD
-3084 EDGIMQ
+3084 KDGIVQ
-3090 TVEKSGTTWKWTLY
+3090 TVSKEGTVWNWDIY
-3104 IPSAAIPDGT
+3104 IPSDRIPDGT
-3114 IDIKWTAF
+3114 IDIKWVAF
-3122 DKAGNSEN
+3122 DTAGNSSS

-3162 EYSYTKVSS
+3162 EYSYTKVSP
-3171 SGTEVS
+3171 SGIEVS

-3198 DYTYLANEGDS
+3198 DYTYLANEGDTK
-3209 SGTTGLY
+3209 GTTGLY
-3216 YVREDFDV
+3216 YVRSAFDA
-3224 ALEFTSGGENDI
+3224 ALEFTSGGDSDI
-3236 YYIPSLAATAAT
+3236 YYIPSLDSTPRT
-3248 EPATGAATAGTL
+3248 EPAAGEASAGTL
-3260 SAFTATANVDAQKHI
+3260 SPFTATTNVGAQKHI
-3275 SLTSFTGVSGYDA
+3275 SLTSFAGLSTYDD

-3323 SGSTYIATKDVTDGT
+3323 DTANSVFIATKDVTDGT
-3338 TGLVTT
+3338 PGLVTK

-3361 DDNAPEVEFNTPTA
+3361 DDNAPVVEFNTPTA
-3375 VEDEGHVDIGDDTI
+3375 VEGEGHVDIGDDTI

-3413 DDRKIGTLTLK
+3413 DDRKIGKLTLK
-3424 SNYAINSTLTNA
+3424 SNYAINSTLTDEDG
-3436 VTVAEYDSS
+3436 VPVAEYDNETS
-3445 DALLKV
+3445 LLKV

-3460 WTFSITTADSSQF
+3460 WTFRITTADSSQF

-3481 EWRLELDSSYVA
+3481 EWRLELDSSYVDK
-3493 NVAEKNVVFTLT
+3493 VAEKNVVFTLT
-3505 ANDGTNNGATPKQ
+3505 ANDGTNDGATPKQ
-3518 VDIVPYITEVSTL
+3518 VDIVPYITDISSGEDMESGTKRYL
-3531 LGKNAGAE
+3531 R
-3539 VARSA
+3539 RSA
-3544 LGYYSVYEGETITI
+3544 SGAYVASVDAKDDETAKTSSTITVKGFNLTGGTVYLGNTSKTTVASGNNLTVKKSLLTKSGAIKVINNSVESLNNSNDNDAECNKEASQFAPNHTDDRYIYMWDTTTTNYSGSEAVMKPVINNQGAKTGAMMWYYAENNQYLRANGTQLTTSWAGSVYGGNFAYNSAGSPTWVFLHNMNWGGTAYTAFGSVQWGKSFNTLPAAYYWNRPYANQRSGRLGLGNLSFNGSTTGYSYSGTTMKRYENIKMAVTGNAADTLNMVAYFDKADESRSIVFWRFHEGTDISQKNEQTGANAYSDLSRKVANTYEYDATYSRTAVGLDTPKGREEITSGKADSAYFDMAYDSVMNVVYIAYYDEVEGGLKIRYLNNPAAGYYSKWT
-3558 SGYNLKNGETAPIL
+3558 
-3572 NLSGSSNANVISVDD
+3572 
-3587 SSVEAITATIGASAV
+3587 
-3602 TGEFYVSVNGI
+3602 
-3613 KSLNNVNV
+3613 
-3621 NPTFADGAIEASGGY
+3621 
-3636 MANSW
+3636 
-3641 ANSVNNK
+3641 
-3648 RLTDDIKLY
+3648 
-3657 VWENGFFRQSNKIND
+3657 
-3672 PVMKLDKNGNYYMV
+3672 
-3686 YDNNTSTWS
+3686 NT
-3695 MRSGWQ
+3695 WQ
-3701 TLTGNAFQLV
+3701 T
-3711 YDKNGTR
+3711 
-3718 YNIDGSYN
+3718 
-3726 KFHNNAIAVDSN
+3726 AVE
-3738 GQAYGASTNTDR
+3738 
-3750 IGDTSARFKYYPW
+3750 I
-3763 STNTN
+3763 
-3768 VYQSPSYQFDLLT
+3768 
-3781 TGDYSENGYSMEQVY
+3781 
-3796 NTTTGVYDIER
+3796 
-3807 VPKPKM
+3807 
-3813 FADSNSKV
+3813 
-3821 YMSYFD
+3821 
-3827 NNHEQS
+3827 
-3833 PVKFRCGTGL
+3833 
-3843 TQTTNGTA
+3843 
-3851 QSNNAVTTSTG
+3851 
-3862 TAKNFHVVADSTM
+3862 
-3875 TYKGGLY
+3875 
-3882 SAVGATSGGVAVVA
+3882 
-3896 WYDAS
+3896 
-3901 ARRLVYSYNSDPDT
+3901 DPD
-3915 PVYGDVWQNNA
+3915 A
-3926 QVIDDSYAGQYVDLF
+3926 AGQYVTMITDANGRVHL
-3941 VDSEDGIHIA
+3941 A
-3951 YYVNSTG
+3951 YYDSTG
-3958 DLKYAYLPSYDFKL
+3958 SYLKYALLTPSGTSGAVTGLTVTKKVLVDTLFTNGMYNSITLKDFSEDEDGSDVRPVITSYSISYGGTKYSLRTSWPL
-3972 TKENRDNYV
+3972 TTVEN
-3981 VTVDAYL
+3981 
-3988 SAGTNIT
+3988 I
-3995 INTKDETV
+3995 E
-4003 DGTTYIVPYIAYQ
+4003 
-4016 NASFIQTTSPI
+4016 
-4027 RVAWLPKKIVK
+4027 
-4038 GTASTVSAGANGN
+4038 AGAN
-4051 FFTGIWEVVA
+4051 
-4061 VPTTNIPTDSLV
+4061 TDSEYTGKWETV
-4073 CSGVPTGDNAGLGH
+4073 VVVSANAPTQDNTYTETNGTGYTGNIVVGYTASKLEQAVLLG
-4087 EGKSPVL
+4087 E
-4094 GFMSDKG
+4094 
-4101 YESAFIKY
+4101 

>member
-1 MKFDSRRLIFSFIFG
+1 MKFDSRRLIFSFICG

-85 ETFTANSVELS
+85 ETFTANTVALG
-96 EDKKSWSVNVNNYD
+96 EDKKTWSVRVND
-110 ATNASYYNGW
+110 FDDTNASYYNGW

-176 VAGTIADEHSI
+176 VAGTIADEHTI

-202 ASTDTT
+202 ASTDIT

-253 LEDNT
+253 LEDGT
-258 HTYTTPV
+258 HSYTEPV
-265 YTTNYTDENTSAGNK
+265 YTSNYTDSNTSAGNR

-295 SSNGYGLSA
+295 SSNSYGLSA
-304 SDLMTIL
+304 SDLMSIL
-311 NGNYAASDDSSA
+311 NGNYAASDDTSA
-323 RAVAIGNGSLTRE
+323 RAVAMGNGNLTRE
-336 ELSQVK
+336 QLAQVR

-351 TKDYYL
+351 TKDEYL
-357 AFSLNPEVNPS
+357 CFSLNPEVNPS

-402 PNTLKAYIKKFT
+402 PGTLKAYIRKFT

-431 EDADAVLVASNA
+431 EDPDAILVASNA

-453 NWTIVL
+453 NWTIAL

-506 SLTQTVFAN
+506 GLAQTVFAN

-544 ESGSPLGN
+544 ETGTPLGT
-552 FTGLYDMNST
+552 FTGSYDMNST

-575 DDVHNKYTFSFTDGT
+575 DDVHNKYTFNFTDGT
-590 GYENYEVL
+590 GYGNFEVL
-598 QDSGKLYSYAV
+598 QDSGKLYSYAA

-650 DDSENT
+650 DKSENT
-656 FVNGQITI
+656 YVNGQITI
-664 AGNVVETNLYNL
+664 AGNVVETNLYSL
-676 SYTVFLDDVA
+676 SYTVYQNDEP

-708 ATLTDGAKVDVVV
+708 TTLTDLTKVDVVV

-736 TTYDGNNSGETA
+736 TTYDGNNFGEKA
-748 MSSVLVGNDES
+748 MSSVLAGNDES

-785 TEDIQNAVHDSTA
+785 AEDIQNAVLDSSA
-798 VNTNIFNLGNSLS
+798 GNTNIFNLGNSLS

-817 DGINSVTVGYRTL
+817 DGISSVTVGYRTL
-830 GSDDD
+830 GSSDA
-835 YTELTS
+835 YTELSS

-848 SLASALPDTYGEYEI
+848 SLTSPLPDAYGEYEI
-863 CITSTDK
+863 CITTIDKIYTDGE
-870 NYSDGAEY
+870 SY
-878 GKQITKFAVALD
+878 GKKITTFAVALD
-890 DGAPAFSSV
+890 DGAPTFSSV

-925 IRATASGDGTSANY
+925 IRAEGAGTSAGY

-956 TIPDTSGSYEVKYTA
+956 TIPDSSGSYEAKYTA

-991 PLAEPDFGSIN
+991 PLAEPDFGSTST
-1002 QSEDSSWVT
+1002 SEDSSWVT

-1022 DVPDLEGNA
+1022 DVPDSAGNA

-1041 EYVNSNSENVSAE
+1041 EYTNSNSETVSAE

-1059 GDIVTDNSSEYNG
+1059 GDIVDNPNSAYYG
-1072 YYTYTGSLVLGQG
+1072 YYKYTGSLVLGQG

-1102 AAVRYVQVDSEP
+1102 DAIRYVQVDSEP

-1120 SVQAVIKAG
+1120 TVQALIKAG
-1129 DTALTNGLSIPVTVT
+1129 DTALTNGLSIDVTVT

-1150 RNVWIDESAV
+1150 RNVWIDESSA
-1160 NTTDTT
+1160 NANDTT
-1166 GAIAKVTSGTNNDYT
+1166 VAIAKVTSGTNNVYT
-1181 LVVPAANLTTGTHKF
+1181 LVVPVANLTTGTHKF

-1232 INSGVYYFK
+1232 INGGVYYFK
-1241 AESGCSIFGTVS
+1241 AESGCTIEGSVS
-1253 DTPAGVENVYIKAV
+1253 DTPAGVKNVYIKAV
-1267 AGAGV
+1267 TGSNA

-1279 KDTEA
+1279 TDVDA
-1284 WTGWATADVTTSGT
+1284 WTKTEGWATADVTTSGT
-1298 WTCAL
+1298 WSCAL
-1303 SSFAATDVNLTVYA
+1303 SSFAENDVNLTVYA
-1317 VAVDSYGNATDV
+1317 VAVDDYGNATDV

-1338 DSAAPVISGLDSTYH
+1338 DSAAPVISGLNSIYH
-1353 INGTAEAISATVT
+1353 IKGTADAISAAVS
-1366 DTSFDSASLTLVSRP
+1366 DTSFDSASLTMVSRP

-1386 AAPSVTTS
+1386 AAPSVTATPS
-1394 ATTGGATVSFTPI
+1394 ADGASVSFTPI

-1418 VYKLTVTDK
+1418 VYKLTVKDK
-1427 AGNSSSQNV
+1427 AGYETSQNV
-1436 TVVVDTTAPTLVIK
+1436 TVVVDTTAPDLVIK
-1450 NAQNTVSAA
+1450 NALNTVSAA
-1459 NRLASDTLISESNA
+1459 NRLASDASITESNA
-1473 YISGPNAG
+1473 YISENAG
-1481 VYTYSLSGTWNDYYG
+1481 VYTYSLSGTWNDYKG

-1501 TANLYYTTLSSATTA
+1501 TAHLYYTTLSSATTA

-1527 KIVDGAT
+1527 KLIDGAT
-1534 ESDSGSTNWSYE
+1534 ESDSGSTNWSYDL
-1546 ITVTEGVGKYIA
+1546 TVTEGIGKYLA
-1558 FYAVDNSG
+1558 FYAEDNSG
-1566 NKTAIQSFS
+1566 NKTEIQSFS
-1575 GIEFDFSAPTVTLT
+1575 GIKLDFGAPEVSLT

-1602 QAMTFECADTH
+1602 QAMTFECSDTH
-1613 GISSFTVTVKKDG
+1613 GISTFTVTVKKDG
-1626 QTYTATDASAGIT
+1626 QTYTATDANAGIT
-1639 ITASGDTYSKTA
+1639 ITVSGDTYSKTA

-1659 SYEITASVT
+1659 SYEITASAT
-1668 DVAGRTTSTSTYKTV
+1668 DVAGRTTSSSTYSTV
-1683 IDTVKPLWKSAWT
+1683 IDTVKPLWKSSWT

-1708 REHSSDNWYSEATLK
+1708 REHSPANWYAEATLK
-1723 FEGCYAESG
+1723 FEGCYEESG

-1753 DLAACTNST
+1753 DLAACTNAT

-1768 KIGTYYKFTPNIDGF
+1768 NKGTYYTFNPNIDGF

-1802 VSEPTRVDIYRDDGE
+1802 VSEPTSLDIYRDDGE
-1817 PEVASKFYTFIENPV
+1817 PEVASKFYTFIDNPT

-1845 ANGKKALTVY
+1845 ANGKKPLTIY
-1855 GTASD
+1855 GTTSD
-1860 AASGIAGISFYL
+1860 AASGIGGISFYL

-1886 TYTTSTADLSV
+1886 TYTTSTDNLSV
-1897 WANAVGANY
+1897 WENAVGADY
-1906 AAYDSSSASP
+1906 AAYDSSNVTP

-1924 PAADIDTKALYV
+1924 PASDIDTKALYV
-1936 HVQDKA
+1936 RVQDKA

-1966 TSNSELVR
+1966 TSNSKLVR
-1974 KSVVTDGTVTAST
+1974 KSIVSNGTTTPST
-1987 PNDGDV
+1987 PDDGDV

-1999 TVFSGT
+1999 TTFSGT

-2045 SFEKTVTTG
+2045 SFDKTVTTG
-2054 ITMLDSAT
+2054 ITMLDNAT

-2150 AVSYTQTAA
+2150 EVAYTQTAA
-2159 PTTAEG
+2159 PATAEA
-2165 WSNYTQ
+2165 WANYTQ

-2224 AVQDKTC
+2224 TVQDKTC

-2243 TYGSTEALKYST
+2243 TYGSTAALKYST

-2268 YGATEAAAEAAAFAS
+2268 YGATEAAAEAAAFGS

-2308 SVVSA
+2308 STVSA
-2313 TIGGTDLVLTGSST
+2313 TIGGNDLSLTGTAT
-2327 AGTANQDADSVWT
+2327 AGTVNQDADSTWT
-2340 SNVVDLYTFGSTEL
+2340 SNVVDLYTFGNIEL

-2393 VSGSGT
+2393 GSET

-2424 KSIAWMVPRAG
+2424 ASIAWMVPAAG
-2435 QKVDDIAAMY
+2435 QEVDTIAAMY
-2445 NTIGSRTYDV
+2445 NTIGDRTYDA
-2455 YQSDIAT
+2455 YQSDIAA
-2462 ADTTYDWYDWAT
+2462 ADTTYDWHDWAT
-2474 CGDTENSSLS
+2474 YGDTTNSSLS

-2503 TSLYNVDLTN
+2503 TTNYNVDLTN
-2513 FVYTIPML
+2513 FIYTIPVL
-2521 FRMEDTLGNV
+2521 FRMEDNLGNV

-2545 DWPTV
+2545 DWPTA

-2591 TVNAQG
+2591 TVNSQTG
-2597 EPVWSSTDSAI
+2597 EPVWSDTDSAI
-2608 TDGHTTAVS
+2608 TAGHAAAVA
-2617 KVGESTTYNSVVSL
+2617 KLGDSTTYNSVVSL
-2631 TSLGL
+2631 ASRGL
-2636 SGLPEETEYNST
+2636 SGLPEATGYNST

-2674 KDVYIRACAIDYNEM
+2674 KDVYIRACAVDYNEN

-2698 CEYQVVH
+2698 CDYQVVH

-2723 IFEDESAVTGA
+2723 IFEDESAVTNAAAAG
-2734 SDADDVT
+2734 DVT
-2741 GASTSAIKTYASD
+2741 GAVTSASKTYASD

-2783 SIGGNTASTICDA
+2783 SVGGNTASMLCDA
-2796 TWTSGETADVKVVS
+2796 TWTSGETAGVKKVG
-2810 DVIFVDDNWA
+2810 DVIFVDSNWA
-2820 YNVVNE
+2820 YNVVNG

-2841 VDTSS
+2841 VDTTS

-2893 TDKLVEGNKLVN
+2893 TDKLVAGNKLVN

-2956 TTTDANAVS
+2956 TTTDASAVS
-2965 VSGLDTADDLYGTS
+2965 VIGLDTADDLYGTS

-2993 TTASDISGNANI
+2993 TTAADISANANI
-3005 RAGGLAKINGSYYI
+3005 RVGGLAKINGSYYI

-3025 GVVTVKADTALISN
+3025 GQITVKADTALISN

-3054 QYDLTWTNK
+3054 QYDLTWQNK
-3063 ETWQSDSNNYST
+3063 ETWTSDSNNYST
-3075 STYTISEDD
+3075 TTYTITEDD

-3114 IDIKWTAF
+3114 IDIRWTAF

-3171 SGTEVS
+3171 SGIEVS

-3198 DYTYLANEGDS
+3198 DYTYLANEGDTT
-3209 SGTTGLY
+3209 GTTGLY
-3216 YVREDFDV
+3216 YVRSAFDA
-3224 ALEFTSGGENDI
+3224 ALEFTSGGDSDI

-3260 SAFTATANVDAQKHI
+3260 SDFTATANVDAQKHI
-3275 SLTSFTGVSGYDA
+3275 SLTSFTGLSGYAA

-3303 SPVKTYLTLSLWD
+3303 TPVKTYLTLSLWD
-3316 NVNIAAD
+3316 NVNIAED

-3361 DDNAPEVEFNTPTA
+3361 DDNAPEVEFNTPAA

-3389 FTGSNELDA
+3389 FTGSNEFDA

-3413 DDRKIGTLTLK
+3413 DDRKIETLTLQ
-3424 SNYAINSTLTNA
+3424 SNYAINSTLKENA

-3451 KPAASATTG
+3451 KSAASATTG

-3481 EWRLELDSSYVA
+3481 EWRLELDSTYVED
-3493 NVAEKNVVFTLT
+3493 VAQSDVVFTLT
-3505 ANDGTNNGATPKQ
+3505 ANDGTNDGATPKQ
-3518 VDIVPYITEVSTL
+3518 VDIVPYITDISSGDMDSGTKKYL
-3531 LGKNAGAE
+3531 R
-3539 VARSA
+3539 RSA
-3544 LGYYSVYEGETITI
+3544 SGAFVANVDDTTNASITVK
-3558 SGYNLKNGETAPIL
+3558 GYNLTGGTVYLGDTAKTTVASDDDLTVKKSLLTNSGAIKVINNSVESLNNSNDNTAECNKEASQFAPNHTDDRYIYMWDTTTTAYSGSEAVMKPVLNANGDKTGAMKWYYAYNNQYLYADNQQLTTSWAGAIYGGNFAYNSSGSPSWIFLHNMNWGGTAYTAFGSVQWGKSFTTLPAAYYWNRPYANESSGRL
-3572 NLSGSSNANVISVDD
+3572 GLGNLSFNGSTTGYSYSGTTMKRYENIKM
-3587 SSVEAITATIGASAV
+3587 AV
-3602 TGEFYVSVNGI
+3602 TGNAADT
-3613 KSLNNVNV
+3613 LN
-3621 NPTFADGAIEASGGY
+3621 
-3636 MANSW
+3636 
-3641 ANSVNNK
+3641 
-3648 RLTDDIKLY
+3648 
-3657 VWENGFFRQSNKIND
+3657 
-3672 PVMKLDKNGNYYMV
+3672 MV
-3686 YDNNTSTWS
+3686 
-3695 MRSGWQ
+3695 
-3701 TLTGNAFQLV
+3701 A
-3711 YDKNGTR
+3711 
-3718 YNIDGSYN
+3718 
-3726 KFHNNAIAVDSN
+3726 
-3738 GQAYGASTNTDR
+3738 
-3750 IGDTSARFKYYPW
+3750 
-3763 STNTN
+3763 
-3768 VYQSPSYQFDLLT
+3768 
-3781 TGDYSENGYSMEQVY
+3781 
-3796 NTTTGVYDIER
+3796 
-3807 VPKPKM
+3807 
-3813 FADSNSKV
+3813 
-3821 YMSYFD
+3821 YFD
-3827 NNHEQS
+3827 KADESRSIVFWRFHE
-3833 PVKFRCGTGL
+3833 GTNISQKNEQTGANAYSDLSRKVANTYEYDSTRSRTAVGL
-3843 TQTTNGTA
+3843 DTPKGREEI
-3851 QSNNAVTTSTG
+3851 TSG
-3862 TAKNFHVVADSTM
+3862 KADSTYFDM
-3875 TYKGGLY
+3875 AYDSKKKVVYIAYYDEVEGGLKIRY
-3882 SAVGATSGGVAVVA
+3882 LNNPAAGYYGNWTNTWQTAVTI
-3896 WYDAS
+3896 
-3901 ARRLVYSYNSDPDT
+3901 DPD
-3915 PVYGDVWQNNA
+3915 A
-3926 QVIDDSYAGQYVDLF
+3926 AGQYVTMITDVNGRVHL
-3941 VDSEDGIHIA
+3941 A
-3951 YYVNSTG
+3951 YYDSTG
-3958 DLKYAYLPSYDFKL
+3958 SYLKYALLTPTITDDEVSALTVTKKVLVDTLFTNGMYNSITLKDFSEDEDGSDVRPVITSYSISYGGTKYSLRTSWPL
-3972 TKENRDNYV
+3972 TTVEN
-3981 VTVDAYL
+3981 
-3988 SAGTNIT
+3988 I
-3995 INTKDETV
+3995 E
-4003 DGTTYIVPYIAYQ
+4003 
-4016 NASFIQTTSPI
+4016 
-4027 RVAWLPKKIVK
+4027 
-4038 GTASTVSAGANGN
+4038 AGAN
-4051 FFTGIWEVVA
+4051 
-4061 VPTTNIPTDSLV
+4061 TDSEYTGKWETV
-4073 CSGVPTGDNAGLGH
+4073 VVVSANAPTQDNTYTETNGTGYTGNIVVGYTASKLEQAVLLG
-4087 EGKSPVL
+4087 E
-4094 GFMSDKG
+4094 
-4101 YESAFIKY
+4101 E